1 MSTCRFNRMVEWKK
15 QCKDQKDQRRWNQ
28 TVTSL
33 VHAVWATLYSW
44 PLLAMY
50 AFNEEKNSERYECPS
65 AWGCPTSTATVTDSV
80 TISADVNDTPST
92 AQRAWNE
99 SATSRMVLYHDGNCD
114 PGGGRRMVCSEL
126 LWIHFDRSDNRS
138 FRNGHNQ
145 TSITGTRCFG
155 PPLNFSLR
163 LYAQLLHQKM
173 VFHVST
179 FTKCMTRILTSSKLR
194 TSAYIY

>member
-1 MSTCRFNRMVEWKK
+1 MVEWKK

-65 AWGCPTSTATVTDSV
+65 AWGCPTSTDTVTDSV

-99 SATSRMVLYHDGNCD
+99 SATSSMVLYHDGNCD
-114 PGGGRRMVCSEL
+114 PGGGEEWFAASFCGYILIDLIIDLSETVITKRRSLEPDAL
-126 LWIHFDRSDNRS
+126 AH
-138 FRNGHNQ
+138 H
-145 TSITGTRCFG
+145 SIFLCVFM
-155 PPLNFSLR
+155 LN
-163 LYAQLLHQKM
+163 Y
-173 VFHVST
+173 
-179 FTKCMTRILTSSKLR
+179 FTKRWCFM
-194 TSAYIY
+194 

>member
-28 TVTSL
+28 TVASL

-50 AFNEEKNSERYECPS
+50 AFNKEKNSERYECPS
-65 AWGCPTSTATVTDSV
+65 AWGCPTSTDTVTDSV

-99 SATSRMVLYHDGNCD
+99 SATSSMVLYHDGNCD
-114 PGGGRRMVCSEL
+114 PGGGEEWFAASFCGYILIDLIIDLSETVITKRRSLEPDAL
-126 LWIHFDRSDNRS
+126 AH
-138 FRNGHNQ
+138 H
-145 TSITGTRCFG
+145 SIFLCVFM
-155 PPLNFSLR
+155 LN
-163 LYAQLLHQKM
+163 Y
-173 VFHVST
+173 
-179 FTKCMTRILTSSKLR
+179 FTKRWCFM
-194 TSAYIY
+194 

>member
-1 MSTCRFNRMVEWKK
+1 MRLMKKRIPSDTSALPPGDALRVRIQLRTLSRFLLMST
-15 QCKDQKDQRRWNQ
+15 
-28 TVTSL
+28 TPP
-33 VHAVWATLYSW
+33 
-44 PLLAMY
+44 PLLSVRGTNLPHHVWSCTTM
-50 AFNEEKNSERYECPS
+50 E
-65 AWGCPTSTATVTDSV
+65 TA
-80 TISADVNDTPST
+80 I
-92 AQRAWNE
+92 Q
-99 SATSRMVLYHDGNCD
+99 
-114 PGGGRRMVCSEL
+114 GGGRRMVCSEL